1 MADIAAITVT
11 VPSDRRY
18 LGVLNLVLGG
28 LGTRLDLPYER
39 VDDLQL
45 AVDSVLAAGR
55 PADAEVQL
63 EVEALDDRLLLR
75 LGPLAAGSAAEP
87 GLRRVL
93 EPLVGPAESFDRDG
107 REWLAIEVPRA
118 PAGAKAE

>member
-1 MADIAAITVT
+1 MTPIDAITIT

-55 PADAEVQL
+55 PAEAEVRL
-63 EVEALDDRLLLR
+63 EAEALEDRLLLR
-75 LGPLAAGSAAEP
+75 LGPLAAGTSVEP

-93 EPLVGPAESFDRDG
+93 EPLVGTAERLDRDG
-107 REWLAIEVPRA
+107 REWLSIEVARE
-118 PAGAKAE
+118 PAGARAE